1 VINRE
6 DIVAKLNLLDVLEGM
21 SPYRARADY
30 SQRVFRAIS
39 QLEAHP
45 DMNGDWLEAA
55 LTVFANARYVTT
67 QMFDDAWRSLYR
79 KLLMVLSSNH
89 DLWNVKSAEILRDV
103 HFFENDPSGM
113 INQFFHVNEIHGRLD
128 TGKVSRINDVEK
140 LGKVALEAVSGD
152 RQRAK
157 AARDELSNIA
167 AKKVWVVLVDKSISS
182 HSLSSDLDR
191 IAGFRQLAGLSDTKI
206 VLLVQIM
213 TAAAKATIAA
223 RPAAESLIRD
233 GNLHIL
239 SAITI
244 PHSYSI
250 TNASYAL
257 ISDGRVMENA
267 KRLCEWFAESFI
279 LRDTQLNRMR
289 AQSGDNLEYGYRKA
303 GLTLSDNHNC
313 PTGTLPIFWHSVKNA
328 SFVYDAPYERIHS
341 RHGDQDKE
349 QTESLWKSVLSSSRL
364 AGVLAE
370 I

>member
-1 VINRE
+1 MINRE

-55 LTVFANARYVTT
+55 LNRFRQRARRPTT

-157 AARDELSNIA
+157 AARDELS
-167 AKKVWVVLVDKSISS
+167 KYGQKGVGCTCWHKSISS

-223 RPAAESLIRD
+223 RPAAE
-233 GNLHIL
+233 
-239 SAITI
+239 
-244 PHSYSI
+244 
-250 TNASYAL
+250 
-257 ISDGRVMENA
+257 
-267 KRLCEWFAESFI
+267 F
-279 LRDTQLNRMR
+279 
-289 AQSGDNLEYGYRKA
+289 
-303 GLTLSDNHNC
+303 
-313 PTGTLPIFWHSVKNA
+313 
-328 SFVYDAPYERIHS
+328 
-341 RHGDQDKE
+341 
-349 QTESLWKSVLSSSRL
+349 
-364 AGVLAE
+364 
-370 I
+370 